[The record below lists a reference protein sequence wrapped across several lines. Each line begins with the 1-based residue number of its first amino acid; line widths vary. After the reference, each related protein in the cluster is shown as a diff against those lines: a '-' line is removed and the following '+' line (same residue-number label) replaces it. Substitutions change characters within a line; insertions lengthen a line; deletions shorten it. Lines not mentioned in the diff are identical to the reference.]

1 MLIPIAFLAF
11 VALGLP
17 DGILGIA
24 WPSMQS
30 AFGLPLDALGLLLA
44 VAMTGYILSS
54 FSCGKLLSRMGVGAL
69 LAASTFLTAI
79 SLAGYALLPSFATLM
94 PAAFLAGLGGG
105 AVDSA
110 LNTYAAIRFPARAL
124 NWLHASYSLGGVLG
138 PLTMGAAMS
147 SGLSWRWGYGLVAI
161 AQGLLG
167 LLFVATRRRWDIAPP
182 VSGPGAGEAA
192 PHATSARYAETLRH
206 GPVWLGVLAF
216 FLYAGLEFSVGQ
228 WSYSLLTLGR
238 GLEDGKA
245 ALWVGVYWG
254 AFCGGRVL
262 AGFLLSGEKIRLFP
276 GDRVRLI
283 LWICPAGM
291 IAAAI
296 LIAIGGNGPATL
308 AGLAL
313 VGIAFAPVYPMLVY
327 ITPARLGLRHASN
340 AMGFQVAAATVG
352 LAVVPG
358 LLGVAAERYGLEA
371 ISRGWIMGSIL
382 VLLSLALLIRG
393 KGPLTVPLPIKGRS

>member
-24 WPSMQS
+24 WPSMRS

-54 FSCGKLLSRMGVGAL
+54 FSCGKLLSHMGVGAL
-69 LAASTFLTAI
+69 LAASTLLTAV

-105 AVDSA
+105 AVDAA
-110 LNTYAAIRFPARAL
+110 LNTYAAIRFRARAL
-124 NWLHASYSLGGVLG
+124 NWLHASYSLGGLLG
-138 PLTMGAAMS
+138 PLTMAAMMS
-147 SGLSWRWGYGLVAI
+147 SGLSWRWGYGLVAVG
-161 AQGLLG
+161 QGLLG
-167 LLFVATRRRWDIAPP
+167 IIFMATRRKWDIVLPAP
-182 VSGPGAGEAA
+182 GPGTGETAGSAA
-192 PHATSARYAETLRH
+192 PARYGETLRQ
-206 GPVWLGVLAF
+206 GPVWLGALAF

-228 WSYSLLTLGR
+228 WSYTLLTLGR
-238 GLEDGKA
+238 GLDAGKA
-245 ALWVGVYWG
+245 ALWVGVFWG
-254 AFCGGRVL
+254 TFCGGRVL
-262 AGFLLSGEKIRLFP
+262 AGSLPL
-276 GDRVRLI
+276 GDKVRL
-283 LWICPAGM
+283 LLRICPAGM
-291 IAAAI
+291 IAAAL

-313 VGIAFAPVYPMLVY
+313 AGLAFAPVYPVLVS
-327 ITPARLGLRHASN
+327 ITPARLGLRHAAN

-358 LLGVAAERYGLEA
+358 LIGVAAERYGLET
-371 ISRGWIMGSIL
+371 ISRGWMLGSVL
-382 VLLSLALLIRG
+382 VLLSLALLLRG
-393 KGPLTVPLPIKGRS
+393 KTPLSRSASSSG